1 MMSKKLFGLKKGM
14 RAIALGLAA
23 VLTVGSLN
31 VMNVEAAGVDGLSY
45 PKYDTTESSPTYGT
59 YIYNTNDIFGAATH
73 VHLFGESVTTTGVHT
88 HGNIMA
94 NEAWI
99 GNSGMNEGKISYPL
113 DYREVSYVANA
124 IHQIDSNITGDL
136 VIGPNITYN
145 LVEQSANITKISF
158 DGKLVEI
165 KRGNIY
171 KDTDTVKAVD
181 IATELSNL
189 ATLSAN
195 WAAEGAA
202 HGTTI
207 TDLSNHTIET
217 NQNENPTSN
226 IYINIPYSVWDA
238 NGDTLKITELD
249 SNVNNRGIVVINIDA
264 HGYDSIDLTC
274 IGAGIMAVDSAQN
287 VYSNSEHTTAAFGSC
302 RIVYNIVDNGQ
313 PYEGTVEFMNTVFGS
328 ILAPKATVKV
338 GAVNGTVMAKNITH
352 TGQESHRMDIWPIF
366 TDSTSVI
373 EYDEI
378 RLMLTYKDNGSEVN
392 VGDKSQTEYTLCTYD
407 PATGTYSP
415 VDKDD
420 ARFTNIEAVWN
431 KDAEKYEVIIS
442 SEDVTKEI
450 KDSNGKLDV
459 NTPYYLVKGAIHPE
473 YQDNDTVFKAV
484 IGTDGT
490 VEYEQCKETGAAG
503 EGNPTTTVFT
513 DVLEK
518 KTVPANDKIVIN
530 VEFSGPVAGEP
541 TDADGGSVKYQVYSD
556 PDCKTEVTGVE
567 VSISKDTEGNWKAE
581 FGTDLTKGLDKNTEY
596 YIAVSNNDSKFKD
609 VSEDVYKVK
618 FDNDGT
624 TLYYDQ
630 DKNAYDKDAIPTDKL
645 IKNEGLALD
654 VVFEGTQPDGTDS
667 KVTYD
672 VYKEDGTKVTT
683 TPVEA
688 KNTDDDKAFE
698 LVVDSEF
705 TTENM
710 DRNTPYYIEITNN
723 GNDSHDDKSKDQ
735 YWVKFDDNGNAKYST
750 DKNAPD
756 SEWKDGPLEDLL
768 IPASGQTQPTITNDK
783 VELNVEFSGPDGTT
797 PNDNSGV
804 KYEIYEECDA
814 NGNVSK
820 PVTGSTTE
828 AVKTDNGWK
837 VEFNEDITKDLAQDK
852 DYYVKV
858 STNGSDYKDVSE
870 DVYKVK
876 FDPTTG
882 ETQYY
887 DPATGS
893 YTTTVPTDTLIKNEG
908 LALDVV
914 FEGTQPEGTDS
925 KVTYDVYKEDGTKV
939 TTTPVEAKN
948 TDDDKAFELVVDSEF
963 TTENMDRNTPYYI
976 EITNN
981 GNDSHDDK
989 SQDKYWVK
997 FDDNGNAKYSTD
1009 KNAPD
1014 SEWKDGP
1021 LEDLLIP
1028 ASGQT
1033 QPTITNDKVELNV
1046 EFSGPTGTTPSD
1058 NSGVKYEIYEE
1069 CDTNGNVSK
1078 PVTGSTTEA
1087 VKTDDGWKVEFNE
1100 DITKDLAQ
1108 DKDYYVKVSTNGSD
1122 YKDVSEDV
1130 YKVKFDPATGE
1141 TQYYDPATG
1150 SYTTTVP
1157 TDKLIKNEGLALD
1170 VVFEGEQPE
1179 GTDSKVTY
1187 DVYKEDGT
1195 KVTTTPIEATDS
1207 NNDDV
1212 YEMVVDSEFTTE
1224 NMDRNTPYYIEITN
1238 NGNDNHIDA
1247 SQDKYWV
1254 KFDDNGNA
1262 KYSTD
1267 KDAPADQWVD
1277 GPLEDILISSSTS
1290 PSQPYVPNDKIELNV
1305 EFSGPDGTNP
1315 ADNSGV
1321 KYEIY
1326 EECDTNGN
1334 VSKPV
1339 TGSTTEAVKTGNGWK
1354 VEFDENITDT
1364 LAKDKDYY
1372 VKVSTNGSDYKD
1384 VSEDVYKVKFDP
1396 TTGETQYYDP
1406 ATGSYTTT
1414 VPTDKLI
1421 KNEGLEL
1428 DVVFKG
1434 DQPTGTD
1441 SDVTYDVYDKDGN
1454 KVTKEPIKATD
1465 TDGDKNYEV
1474 VVDSSFT
1481 TDKLDRDKIYYIG
1494 ISDNKSNYTDESK
1507 DKYWVKFDGNGNVSY
1522 SKDGNTWQDTPMQD
1536 VLVKETSGST
1546 SGTGNSGSNNS
1557 GSSNSGSSNTGSTGS
1572 TNTGS
1577 VTTAGSNVVT
1587 SPKTGED
1594 NTVFLFMGLAVVS
1607 AIAAGACA
1615 YRKRRA

>member
-1 MMSKKLFGLKKGM
+1 MISKKLFGLKKGM

-31 VMNVEAAGVDGLSY
+31 VMDVEAGKVDNLAY
-45 PKYDTTESSPTYGT
+45 PKYDTASGT
-59 YIYNTNDIFGAATH
+59 YIYNSGDIFGAATH

-113 DYREVSYVANA
+113 DYREVSYVADA

-136 VIGPNITYN
+136 VIGPNITYT

-158 DGKLVEI
+158 DGKLVEV

-181 IATELSNL
+181 IAAELANL

-195 WAAEGAA
+195 WAAQG
-202 HGTTI
+202 GTTI
-207 TDLSNHTIET
+207 NNLDSHTIET

-264 HGYDSIDLTC
+264 QGNDSIDLTC
-274 IGAGIMAVDSAQN
+274 IGAGIMAVDSAGN

-366 TDSTSVI
+366 TDSTSVT

-407 PATGTYSP
+407 SATGTYVP
-415 VDKDD
+415 VDEND

-431 KDAEKYEVIIS
+431 KDAKKYEVIIS

-450 KDSNGKLDV
+450 KDTSGKLDV
-459 NTPYYLVKGAIHPE
+459 DTAYYLVKGDIHPE

-490 VEYEQCKETGAAG
+490 VTYEQCEETGAAG
-503 EGNPTTTVFT
+503 DGKPTTTVFT
-513 DVLEK
+513 DVLVK
-518 KTVPANDKIVIN
+518 APANNKVVINVVFSDPFDNEPTDTDGGKVKYQVYSDPACTTKVEGVVVSASKDTAGNWKAEFGTDLTKKMAKNTEYYVAVDNGSSYKDVSNDVYKVKFETDGTTMYNDPASTAGYTTTEPTDKLFKNEGLALDVVFEEIQPDGTDSKVVYKVYDETGAEVSNIPAVEATDNDNNDVYEVVVGSADTTEYMERGEKYYIGMSGNESGYTDKSEDKYWVIFDNNGNATYSTDPNASSDKWEEGPLKDVLYKSATSGGEGGSTQEPDNKEIVIN
-530 VEFSGPVAGEP
+530 VVFSGPVAGEP
-541 TDADGGSVKYQVYSD
+541 TDADGGNVKYQVYTDEACQNAVPGVS
-556 PDCKTEVTGVE
+556 VT
-567 VSISKDTEGNWKAE
+567 ISKDAEGNWKAE
-581 FGTDLTKGLDKNTEY
+581 FGTDLTKDLDKNREY
-596 YIAVSNNDSKFKD
+596 YVAVDNGSTFKD

-618 FDNDGT
+618 FDANGITSYDDPSTAEGYT
-624 TLYYDQ
+624 TTP
-630 DKNAYDKDAIPTDKL
+630 PTDKL
-645 IKNEGLALD
+645 IKNEGIALD
-654 VVFEGTQPDGTDS
+654 VVFEGTQPTGTNS
-667 KVTYD
+667 NVTYD
-672 VYKEDGTKVTT
+672 IYKDNGTGTPTKVTT

-688 KNTDDDKAFE
+688 KDTDGDTDFE
-698 LVVDSEF
+698 MVVDSDF

-723 GNDSHDDKSKDQ
+723 GNDSH
-735 YWVKFDDNGNAKYST
+735 
-750 DKNAPD
+750 
-756 SEWKDGPLEDLL
+756 E
-768 IPASGQTQPTITNDK
+768 
-783 VELNVEFSGPDGTT
+783 
-797 PNDNSGV
+797 
-804 KYEIYEECDA
+804 
-814 NGNVSK
+814 
-820 PVTGSTTE
+820 
-828 AVKTDNGWK
+828 
-837 VEFNEDITKDLAQDK
+837 
-852 DYYVKV
+852 
-858 STNGSDYKDVSE
+858 
-870 DVYKVK
+870 
-876 FDPTTG
+876 
-882 ETQYY
+882 
-887 DPATGS
+887 
-893 YTTTVPTDTLIKNEG
+893 
-908 LALDVV
+908 
-914 FEGTQPEGTDS
+914 
-925 KVTYDVYKEDGTKV
+925 
-939 TTTPVEAKN
+939 
-948 TDDDKAFELVVDSEF
+948 
-963 TTENMDRNTPYYI
+963 
-976 EITNN
+976 
-981 GNDSHDDK
+981 DK

-1014 SEWKDGP
+1014 SEWVDGP

-1028 ASGQT
+1028 ATGQT
-1033 QPTITNDKVELNV
+1033 QPTTTNGKVELNV
-1046 EFSGPTGTTPSD
+1046 EFNGPDGTKPAD
-1058 NSGVKYEIYEE
+1058 NSGVKYDIYEN
-1069 CDTNGNVSK
+1069 CDANGNVSN
-1078 PVTGSTTEA
+1078 PVSDSTTEA
-1087 VKTDDGWKVEFNE
+1087 VKTDDGWKVEFIE
-1100 DITKDLAQ
+1100 EVTKNL
-1108 DKDYYVKVSTNGSD
+1108 
-1122 YKDVSEDV
+1122 
-1130 YKVKFDPATGE
+1130 P
-1141 TQYYDPATG
+1141 
-1150 SYTTTVP
+1150 
-1157 TDKLIKNEGLALD
+1157 
-1170 VVFEGEQPE
+1170 
-1179 GTDSKVTY
+1179 
-1187 DVYKEDGT
+1187 
-1195 KVTTTPIEATDS
+1195 
-1207 NNDDV
+1207 
-1212 YEMVVDSEFTTE
+1212 
-1224 NMDRNTPYYIEITN
+1224 
-1238 NGNDNHIDA
+1238 
-1247 SQDKYWV
+1247 
-1254 KFDDNGNA
+1254 
-1262 KYSTD
+1262 
-1267 KDAPADQWVD
+1267 
-1277 GPLEDILISSSTS
+1277 
-1290 PSQPYVPNDKIELNV
+1290 
-1305 EFSGPDGTNP
+1305 
-1315 ADNSGV
+1315 
-1321 KYEIY
+1321 
-1326 EECDTNGN
+1326 
-1334 VSKPV
+1334 
-1339 TGSTTEAVKTGNGWK
+1339 
-1354 VEFDENITDT
+1354 
-1364 LAKDKDYY
+1364 KDKDYY
-1372 VKVSTNGSDYKD
+1372 VKVSGNESGYKD
-1384 VSEDVYKVKFDP
+1384 VSTDVYKVKFDP

-1406 ATGSYTTT
+1406 ATGNYTTT

-1474 VVDSSFT
+1474 VVDPSFT
-1481 TDKLDRDKIYYIG
+1481 TDKLDRDETYYIG

-1507 DKYWVKFDGNGNVSY
+1507 DKYWVKFDNNGNVSY

-1536 VLVKETSGST
+1536 VLVKETTTGGSN
-1546 SGTGNSGSNNS
+1546 NSGSSNS

-1572 TNTGS
+1572 NNTGS
-1577 VTTAGSNVVT
+1577 VTSAGSTVVT

-1615 YRKRRA
+1615 YRRRRA

>member
-31 VMNVEAAGVDGLSY
+31 VMDVEAAGVTGLSY
-45 PKYDTTESSPTYGT
+45 PKYDVTESSPTYGT
-59 YIYNTNDIFGAATH
+59 YIYNSGDIFGAATH

-94 NEAWI
+94 NDAWI

-136 VIGPNITYN
+136 VIGPNITYT
-145 LVEQSANITKISF
+145 LVEQSANITKIEF
-158 DGKLVEI
+158 NGNLVEI

-181 IATELSNL
+181 IATELANL

-195 WAAEGAA
+195 WAAQG
-202 HGTTI
+202 GTTI
-207 TDLSNHTIET
+207 NNLDSHTIET

-249 SNVNNRGIVVINIDA
+249 SNINNRGIVVININA

-274 IGAGIMAVDSAQN
+274 IGAGIMAVDSAGN
-287 VYSNSEHTTAAFGSC
+287 AYSNSEHTTAAFGSC

-407 PATGTYSP
+407 SATGTYVP
-415 VDKDD
+415 VDEND

-431 KDAEKYEVIIS
+431 KDAKKYEVIIS
-442 SEDVTKEI
+442 SEDITKEI
-450 KDSNGKLDV
+450 KDTSGKLDV
-459 NTPYYLVKGAIHPE
+459 DTAYYLVKGDIHPE

-490 VEYEQCKETGAAG
+490 VEYQQCKETGATE
-503 EGNPTTTVFT
+503 EGTPTTTVFT
-513 DVLEK
+513 DALVK
-518 KTVPANDKIVIN
+518 APANNKVVINVEFSDPFEDEPTDTDGGKVKYQVYSDPACTTKVEGVVVSASKDTAGNWKAEFGTDLTKKMAKNIEYYVAVDNGSSYKDVSKDVYKVKFEDDGTTMYNDPASTAGYTTIEPTDKLFKNEGLALDVVFEETQPDGTDSKVVYKVYDETGAEVSNIPAVEATDSDDDDVYEVVVGSADTTEYMERGEKYYIGMSGNESGYTDKSEDKYWVIFDNNGNATYSTDPNASSDQWKEGPLKDVLYKSATSGGGGGSTQEPDNKEIVIN
-530 VEFSGPVAGEP
+530 VVFSGPVAGEP
-541 TDADGGSVKYQVYSD
+541 TDADGGNVKYQVYTDEACQNAVPGVS
-556 PDCKTEVTGVE
+556 VT
-567 VSISKDTEGNWKAE
+567 ISKDAEGNWKAE
-581 FGTDLTKGLDKNTEY
+581 FGTDLTKDLDKNREY
-596 YIAVSNNDSKFKD
+596 YVAVDNGSTFKD

-618 FDNDGT
+618 FDANGIT
-624 TLYYDQ
+624 SYD
-630 DKNAYDKDAIPTDKL
+630 DPSTAEGYTATPPTDKL
-645 IKNEGLALD
+645 IKNEGIALD
-654 VVFEGTQPDGTDS
+654 VVFEGTQP
-667 KVTYD
+667 
-672 VYKEDGTKVTT
+672 
-683 TPVEA
+683 A
-688 KNTDDDKAFE
+688 
-698 LVVDSEF
+698 
-705 TTENM
+705 
-710 DRNTPYYIEITNN
+710 
-723 GNDSHDDKSKDQ
+723 GN
-735 YWVKFDDNGNAKYST
+735 
-750 DKNAPD
+750 
-756 SEWKDGPLEDLL
+756 
-768 IPASGQTQPTITNDK
+768 
-783 VELNVEFSGPDGTT
+783 
-797 PNDNSGV
+797 
-804 KYEIYEECDA
+804 
-814 NGNVSK
+814 
-820 PVTGSTTE
+820 
-828 AVKTDNGWK
+828 
-837 VEFNEDITKDLAQDK
+837 
-852 DYYVKV
+852 
-858 STNGSDYKDVSE
+858 
-870 DVYKVK
+870 
-876 FDPTTG
+876 
-882 ETQYY
+882 
-887 DPATGS
+887 
-893 YTTTVPTDTLIKNEG
+893 
-908 LALDVV
+908 
-914 FEGTQPEGTDS
+914 
-925 KVTYDVYKEDGTKV
+925 
-939 TTTPVEAKN
+939 
-948 TDDDKAFELVVDSEF
+948 
-963 TTENMDRNTPYYI
+963 
-976 EITNN
+976 
-981 GNDSHDDK
+981 
-989 SQDKYWVK
+989 
-997 FDDNGNAKYSTD
+997 
-1009 KNAPD
+1009 
-1014 SEWKDGP
+1014 
-1021 LEDLLIP
+1021 
-1028 ASGQT
+1028 
-1033 QPTITNDKVELNV
+1033 
-1046 EFSGPTGTTPSD
+1046 
-1058 NSGVKYEIYEE
+1058 
-1069 CDTNGNVSK
+1069 
-1078 PVTGSTTEA
+1078 
-1087 VKTDDGWKVEFNE
+1087 
-1100 DITKDLAQ
+1100 
-1108 DKDYYVKVSTNGSD
+1108 
-1122 YKDVSEDV
+1122 
-1130 YKVKFDPATGE
+1130 
-1141 TQYYDPATG
+1141 
-1150 SYTTTVP
+1150 
-1157 TDKLIKNEGLALD
+1157 
-1170 VVFEGEQPE
+1170 
-1179 GTDSKVTY
+1179 DSKVTY

-1207 NNDDV
+1207 NNDDT
-1212 YEMVVDSEFTTE
+1212 YEVAVDSKFTTD
-1224 NMDRNTPYYIEITN
+1224 NMDRNTPYYIGIT
-1238 NGNDNHIDA
+1238 GNE
-1247 SQDKYWV
+1247 SGYTDKSKDQYWV

-1277 GPLEDILISSSTS
+1277 GPLKDVLAKDAT
-1290 PSQPYVPNDKIELNV
+1290 PAVPNDKIELNV
-1305 EFSGPDGTNP
+1305 EFNGPTGTTPN
-1315 ADNSGV
+1315 DNSGV

-1326 EECDTNGN
+1326 EECDGNGN

-1339 TGSTTEAVKTGNGWK
+1339 SGSTTEAVKNGNGWK
-1354 VEFDENITDT
+1354 VEFSEDITKD
-1364 LAKDKDYY
+1364 LEKDKDYY

-1396 TTGETQYYDP
+1396 TTGETKYYDP
-1406 ATGSYTTT
+1406 ATGNYTTT

-1474 VVDSSFT
+1474 VVDPSFT
-1481 TDKLDRDKIYYIG
+1481 TDKLDRDETYYIG

-1507 DKYWVKFDGNGNVSY
+1507 DKYWVKFDDNGNVSY

-1536 VLVKETSGST
+1536 VLVKETT
-1546 SGTGNSGSNNS
+1546 TGGSNNS
-1557 GSSNSGSSNTGSTGS
+1557 GSSNSGSSNNGSSNTGSTGS
-1572 TNTGS
+1572 NNTGS
-1577 VTTAGSNVVT
+1577 VTSAGSTVVT

-1615 YRKRRA
+1615 YRRRRV

>member
-1 MMSKKLFGLKKGM
+1 MISKKLFGLKKGM

-31 VMNVEAAGVDGLSY
+31 VMDVEAAGVTGLTY
-45 PKYDTTESSPTYGT
+45 PKYDATESSPTSGT
-59 YIYNTNDIFGAATH
+59 YIYNSGDIFGAATH
-73 VHLFGESVTTTGVHT
+73 VHLFGEEVKTTGVHT

-136 VIGPNITYN
+136 VIGPNITYT

-158 DGKLVEI
+158 DGKLVEV

-181 IATELSNL
+181 IATELANL

-195 WAAEGAA
+195 WAAQG
-202 HGTTI
+202 GTTI
-207 TDLSNHTIET
+207 NNLDSHTIET

-264 HGYDSIDLTC
+264 QGNDSIYLTC
-274 IGAGIMAVDSAQN
+274 IGAGIMAVDSAGN

-407 PATGTYSP
+407 SATGTYVP
-415 VDKDD
+415 VDEND

-431 KDAEKYEVIIS
+431 KDAKKYEVIIS

-450 KDSNGKLDV
+450 KDTSGKLDV
-459 NTPYYLVKGAIHPE
+459 DTAYYLVKGDIHPE

-490 VEYEQCKETGAAG
+490 VEYQQCKETGATE
-503 EGNPTTTVFT
+503 EGTPTTTVFT
-513 DVLEK
+513 DVLVK
-518 KTVPANDKIVIN
+518 APANNKVVINVEFSDPFEDEPTDTDGGKVKYQVYSDPACTTKVEGVVVSASKDTAGNWKAEFGTDLTKKMAKNTEYYVAVDNGSSYKDVSKDVYKVKFEDDGTTMYNDPASTAGYTTIEPTDKLFKNEGLALDVVFEETQPNGTDSKVVYKVYDETGAEVSNIPAVEATDSDDDDVYEVVVGSADTTEYMERGEKYYIGMSGNESGYTDKSEDKYWVIFDNNGNATYSTDPNASSDQWEEGPLKDVLYKSATSGGGGGSTQEPDNKEIVIN
-530 VEFSGPVAGEP
+530 VVFSGPVAGEP
-541 TDADGGSVKYQVYSD
+541 TDADGGNVKYQVYTDEACQNAVPGVS
-556 PDCKTEVTGVE
+556 VT
-567 VSISKDTEGNWKAE
+567 ISKDAEGNWKAE
-581 FGTDLTKGLDKNTEY
+581 FGTDLTKDLDKNREY
-596 YIAVSNNDSKFKD
+596 YVAVDNGSTFKD

-618 FDNDGT
+618 FDANGIT
-624 TLYYDQ
+624 SYD
-630 DKNAYDKDAIPTDKL
+630 DPSTAEGYTATPPTDKL
-645 IKNEGLALD
+645 IKNEGIALD
-654 VVFEGTQPDGTDS
+654 VVFEGTQPAGTNS
-667 KVTYD
+667 NVTYD
-672 VYKEDGTKVTT
+672 IYKDNGTGTPTKVTT

-688 KNTDDDKAFE
+688 KDTDGDTDFE
-698 LVVDSEF
+698 MVVDSDF

-723 GNDSHDDKSKDQ
+723 GNDSHEDKSQDK

-756 SEWKDGPLEDLL
+756 SEWVDGPLEDLL
-768 IPASGQTQPTITNDK
+768 IPATGQTQPTTTNGK
-783 VELNVEFSGPDGTT
+783 VELNVEFNGPDGTK
-797 PNDNSGV
+797 PADNSGV
-804 KYEIYEECDA
+804 KYDIYENCDA
-814 NGNVSK
+814 NGNVSN
-820 PVTGSTTE
+820 PVAGRTTE
-828 AVKTDNGWK
+828 AVKTDDGWK
-837 VEFNEDITKDLAQDK
+837 VEFNEDITKDLEKDK

-858 STNGSDYKDVSE
+858 SGNESGYKDVST

-876 FDPTTG
+876 FDPVTG
-882 ETQYY
+882 EAQYY
-887 DPATGS
+887 DPASDKYVDTP
-893 YTTTVPTDTLIKNEG
+893 PTDKLIKNEG

-939 TTTPVEAKN
+939 TTTPVEA
-948 TDDDKAFELVVDSEF
+948 TDSNNDDTYEVAVDSKF
-963 TTENMDRNTPYYI
+963 TTDNMDRNTPYYI
-976 EITNN
+976 GIT
-981 GNDSHDDK
+981 GNESGYTDK
-989 SQDKYWVK
+989 S
-997 FDDNGNAKYSTD
+997 
-1009 KNAPD
+1009 
-1014 SEWKDGP
+1014 KD
-1021 LEDLLIP
+1021 
-1028 ASGQT
+1028 Q
-1033 QPTITNDKVELNV
+1033 
-1046 EFSGPTGTTPSD
+1046 
-1058 NSGVKYEIYEE
+1058 
-1069 CDTNGNVSK
+1069 
-1078 PVTGSTTEA
+1078 
-1087 VKTDDGWKVEFNE
+1087 
-1100 DITKDLAQ
+1100 
-1108 DKDYYVKVSTNGSD
+1108 
-1122 YKDVSEDV
+1122 
-1130 YKVKFDPATGE
+1130 
-1141 TQYYDPATG
+1141 
-1150 SYTTTVP
+1150 
-1157 TDKLIKNEGLALD
+1157 
-1170 VVFEGEQPE
+1170 
-1179 GTDSKVTY
+1179 
-1187 DVYKEDGT
+1187 
-1195 KVTTTPIEATDS
+1195 
-1207 NNDDV
+1207 
-1212 YEMVVDSEFTTE
+1212 
-1224 NMDRNTPYYIEITN
+1224 
-1238 NGNDNHIDA
+1238 
-1247 SQDKYWV
+1247 YWV

-1277 GPLEDILISSSTS
+1277 GPLKDVLAKDAT
-1290 PSQPYVPNDKIELNV
+1290 PAVPNDKIELNV
-1305 EFSGPDGTNP
+1305 EFNGPTGTTPN
-1315 ADNSGV
+1315 DNSGV

-1326 EECDTNGN
+1326 EDCDGNGN

-1339 TGSTTEAVKTGNGWK
+1339 SDSTTEAVKNGNGWK
-1354 VEFDENITDT
+1354 VEFSEDITKD
-1364 LAKDKDYY
+1364 LEKDKDYY

-1406 ATGSYTTT
+1406 ANGNYTTT

-1474 VVDSSFT
+1474 VVDPSFT
-1481 TDKLDRDKIYYIG
+1481 TDKLDRDETYYIG

-1507 DKYWVKFDGNGNVSY
+1507 DKYWVKFDDNGNVSY

-1536 VLVKETSGST
+1536 VLVKETTTGGSN
-1546 SGTGNSGSNNS
+1546 NSGSSNS

-1572 TNTGS
+1572 NNTGS
-1577 VTTAGSNVVT
+1577 VTSAGSTVVT

-1615 YRKRRA
+1615 YRRRRV